1 MVDMVGKFFGL
12 EEESDQVKHLAKVA
26 AVFMPFAAL
35 AFTMSTTFYS
45 FYVAITLAPG
55 DLYLGFA
62 LVGILASILMA
73 IQLLMDYPTGGIG
86 DWIGQRWILA
96 SAFLCFALSFF
107 LTWMSQFFPF
117 LWFFILIYI
126 ISAIGA
132 AQQSGAIAAWFDNNY
147 RAVAKDRD
155 RKAYSIAQGRMGM
168 LFQISSTVVLIPGA
182 ILATFMGREFVF
194 LLQAILCV
202 FIGISS
208 LILFRDFPEVVANR
222 PKRSV
227 KAYYGILKDGLK
239 FAFSTRYVAFYIIGS
254 VLMASTII
262 VWGNMILFYIYY
274 SYLSYSDVAVALF
287 RTILFGVG
295 VIWIERAGV
304 WTRNLK
310 TEKWIPRMQLLQTCG
325 PIFYFAIA
333 FIAFFMLPVVLPF
346 PFMYLQIPTILICI
360 SFILSGI
367 FSGASNILNQRL
379 VLDMVPDKIRNGIY
393 SLFPSLTFVFA
404 VPQMVLFAFVLT
416 APQLSLLPQLPLV
429 VVLCGLGVFSSIGLI
444 ILKLGLQRAPELPPA
459 KSEPLPVEEIP
470 SGPLPTEPT

>member
-1 MVDMVGKFFGL
+1 MVDLVGKFFGL
-12 EEESDQVKHLAKVA
+12 KDESDQVKRLAKVA

-35 AFTMSTTFYS
+35 AFTMSSTFYS

-73 IQLLMDYPTGGIG
+73 VQLTMDYPTGGIG

-96 SAFLCFALSFF
+96 SAFLCFAISFF
-107 LTWMSQFFPF
+107 LTWMSQFYPF
-117 LWFFILIYI
+117 FWFFIIIYI
-126 ISAIGA
+126 MSAIGA
-132 AQQSGAIAAWFDNNY
+132 AQQSGAIGAWFDNNY
-147 RAVAKDRD
+147 RAVAKDTD
-155 RKAYSIAQGRMGM
+155 RRAYSIAQGRMGM
-168 LFQISSTVVLIPGA
+168 LFQISATAVLIPGS
-182 ILATFMGREFVF
+182 ILATLMGREFVF

-202 FIGISS
+202 FIGVSS

-222 PKRSV
+222 PKRSLR
-227 KAYYGILKDGLK
+227 AYYSILKDGLK

-254 VLMASTII
+254 VLMSSTII

-274 SYLSYSDVAVALF
+274 TYLSYSDVAVALF

-310 TEKWIPRMQLLQTCG
+310 TDKWIPRAQLLQTCG
-325 PIFYFAIA
+325 PVFFFVIA
-333 FIAFFMLPVVLPF
+333 FIALTMQPVVLPF
-346 PFMYLQIPTILICI
+346 PFMYLQIPTILICL

-379 VLDMVPDKIRNGIY
+379 VLDLVPDKIRNGIY
-393 SLFPSLTFVFA
+393 SLFPTLTFIFA
-404 VPQMVLFAFVLT
+404 VPQMIFFAFVLT
-416 APQLSLLPQLPLV
+416 TPILSILPQLPLTT
-429 VVLCGLGVFSSIGLI
+429 VLCGLGVVSLIGLV
-444 ILKLGLQRAPELPPA
+444 ILRLGLQKAPERIPVQA
-459 KSEPLPVEEIP
+459 EPLPREEIP
-470 SGPLPTEPT
+470 SSPLPTEPT